1 MDNYKEYLKGVIEMC
16 YLVLSNDSLSDK
28 HQEARSTLNE
38 TIKRLE
44 DYEGAEN
51 ETVKRID

>member
-16 YLVLSNDSLSDK
+16 YLVLSNDSLNDK
-28 HQEARSTLNE
+28 HQEARATLNE

-44 DYEGAEN
+44 EYGGAES
-51 ETVKRID
+51 ERT

>member
-51 ETVKRID
+51 ETA